1 MPLPAT
7 LGRSIVFSLL
17 CLFGTAVWAAD
28 VPTPIVM
35 HHTSWTA
42 REGAPQMVITMT
54 QTRDGWLWLGGSN
67 GLFRFD
73 GVRFEA
79 YDRPLPSAGIAIL
92 NAFDDG
98 SLWIGYRYGGVSV
111 LSHGQ
116 LRNYGERD
124 GLPANAAVW
133 GLEHDS
139 QGRMWAATN
148 RGLYHLDGERWLA
161 AGADFALPMVGFKTL
176 MLDRQRNLWAQG
188 NNGVFELRAN
198 ERRFIKAGPENGT
211 GVLFQFPDE
220 SVWSWDALHS
230 VARRLTQPASGAPAQ
245 PLALA
250 DDLASLLV
258 DRQGGLWAGRVAEL
272 EYHTANG
279 IQRSGREQGLSG
291 QWVAALFEDG
301 EGSIWA
307 STSTG
312 IDRFRHQR
320 ISPVHFAQEA
330 VGAPLQADAD
340 GGVWVGKV
348 HFVRQP
354 DGSFVQ
360 QPLRLTPVTMGEEGP
375 SALYRDPAGIQ
386 WFGGN
391 GRIWRRRGQQLR
403 VFQGPPNMDL
413 GWALS
418 LSSDDSGALWAVWPR
433 GLLRLDANEH
443 WQDMTADTGM
453 KNETPRVSASS
464 PQQGLWLGYAGSRV
478 LQLQRGR
485 WRRYGLSEG
494 LDVGMVEALHVKN
507 NHVWVGG
514 EKGTALRQAD
524 RFIPLVG
531 LDGHAFDGVSGI
543 VELDNGDLWID
554 SGGGLIRIAASE
566 IGKLAARS
574 GYRVRYEVL
583 DILDGL
589 SGNSPLRYPSP
600 SMIQTT
606 DAQLWLSTNSGIFRL
621 DAMARQTPR
630 PPATTLIRSLGPPG
644 QLIPA
649 QPGMRLA
656 QGTTALQIDY
666 TALALAMPER
676 VAFRYRLDG
685 VDTQWQQVGTR
696 RTAYYNNLGPGDYR
710 FRVEASNYAGE
721 WAEQPTTLD
730 FQIAPTIPQ
739 SWWFRTLCAL
749 VMLAAC
755 WLLYQ
760 RRMRNF
766 AAQAVARLE
775 ERTQERERIAR
786 ELHDTLLQSVQAMI
800 LHVHAATLK
809 LPAPDPARIQIEQAL
824 QQADDVMVEG
834 RERVRDL
841 RDNEPQ
847 QQNLVEAIRAA
858 DNRLSAPGVASLQVA
873 VDGEVRQLHPAIYPE
888 VLSIVCEAI
897 ANAYRHANASR
908 IDVRIVYRAGELRII
923 ISDDGAGIPAEIIAA
938 GGRSNHWGICGMR
951 ERAARI
957 KAKLAL
963 RSDVGAGTEWRLTL
977 PGVLAYQPASP
988 RFRFW
993 RRPPAA

>member
-1 MPLPAT
+1 MLDT
-7 LGRSIVFSLL
+7 L
-17 CLFGTAVWAAD
+17 AAAAE
-28 VPTPIVM
+28 VQTPIAM

-42 REGAPQMVITMT
+42 REGAPQMVMTMT

-73 GVRFEA
+73 GVRFEP
-79 YDRPLPSAGIAIL
+79 YDRPLPSAGVAIL

-111 LSHGQ
+111 LSRGQ
-116 LRNYGERD
+116 LRNYGEQD

-148 RGLYHLDGERWLA
+148 RGLFYLDGKRWLA
-161 AGADFALPMVGFKTL
+161 AGADFALPTVGFKTL
-176 MLDRQRNLWAQG
+176 MLDRQHNLWAQG
-188 NNGVFELRAN
+188 NNGVYQLRAD
-198 ERRFIKAGPENGT
+198 ERRFTKAGPENGT
-211 GVLFQFPDE
+211 GVLFQFPDD

-230 VARRLTQPASGAPAQ
+230 VARRLTQPANGAPAQ
-245 PLALA
+245 PLPLA

-258 DRQGGLWAGRVAEL
+258 DSQGGLWAGRVASV
-272 EYHTANG
+272 EYHTAHG

-291 QWVAALFEDG
+291 QWVAAIFEDR
-301 EGSIWA
+301 EGNVWT

-312 IDRFRHQR
+312 VDRFRHQR
-320 ISPVHFAQEA
+320 ILPVQVGNDAVSSPLA
-330 VGAPLQADAD
+330 ADVD
-340 GGVWVGKV
+340 GGVWVGNV
-348 HFVRQP
+348 HFTKQ
-354 DGSFVQ
+354 DNGAFAQ
-360 QPLRLTPVTMGEEGP
+360 HALKLTPVIAGEDGP
-375 SALYRDPAGIQ
+375 SALYRDPAGVQ
-386 WFGGN
+386 WFGAN
-391 GRIWRRRGQQLR
+391 GRIWRQNGQQLH
-403 VFQGPPNMDL
+403 VIPGPPNIDL

-418 LSSDDSGALWAVWPR
+418 LSSDDTGALWTVWPR

-443 WQDMTADTGM
+443 WRDMTADTGL

-464 PQQGLWLGYAGSRV
+464 PRQGLWLGYARSRV
-478 LQLQRGR
+478 LQLQGGR
-485 WRRYGLSEG
+485 WRRYGASEG
-494 LDVGMVEALHVKN
+494 LDVGMVEAMHVKN

-514 EKGTALRQAD
+514 EKGTALRHAD

-531 LDGHAFDGVSGI
+531 LDGRAFDGVSGI

-566 IGKLAARS
+566 ISKLVALT

-583 DILDGL
+583 DVLDGL
-589 SGNSPLRYPSP
+589 SGNTPMRYPLP
-600 SMIQTT
+600 SMVQTT
-606 DAQLWLSTNSGIFRL
+606 DAKLWLSTNSGIFRL
-621 DAMARQTPR
+621 DALERQTPK
-630 PPATTLIRSLGPPG
+630 PAAAVLIRSLGPPG
-644 QLIPA
+644 QSSPA
-649 QPGMRLA
+649 HPGMRLA

-676 VAFRYRLDG
+676 VTFRYRLEG
-685 VDTQWQQVGTR
+685 IDTQWQQVGTR
-696 RTAYYNNLGPGDYR
+696 RTAYYNNLGPGDYS

-721 WAEQPTTLD
+721 WAEQPSKLD
-730 FQIAPTIPQ
+730 FSIAPTIPQ
-739 SWWFRTLCAL
+739 SWWFKTLCAL
-749 VMLAAC
+749 ALLAAC
-755 WLLYQ
+755 WLLYR
-760 RRMRNF
+760 RRMHNF

-841 RDNEPQ
+841 RDNEPE

-858 DNRLSAPGVASLQVA
+858 DNRLRAPGVASLQVS

-897 ANAYRHANASR
+897 ANAYRHANAGR
-908 IDVRIVYRAGELRII
+908 IDVRIDYRTAELRII
-923 ISDDGAGIPAEIIAA
+923 ISDDGVGIPADIVAA

-957 KAKLAL
+957 KAKLVL

-977 PGVLAYQPASP
+977 PGVLAYQASSR

-993 RRPPAA
+993 RRPLAA